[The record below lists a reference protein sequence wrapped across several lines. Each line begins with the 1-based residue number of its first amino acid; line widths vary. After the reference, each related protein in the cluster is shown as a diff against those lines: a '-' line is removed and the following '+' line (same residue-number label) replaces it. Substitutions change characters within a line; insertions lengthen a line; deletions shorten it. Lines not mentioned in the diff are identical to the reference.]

1 MAPAPDDRSPIR
13 KLRDCLQSVD
23 FLRQLKF
30 DELDHLMGALK
41 KRTCPTG
48 HVVIKEGDPGDAF
61 FMISTGKVEVW
72 HKGKLLVERGEG
84 EYFGETALVN
94 DAPRAATV
102 KTMVPTELYVLYKED
117 FKKIL
122 MSNPSI
128 AASIKQHM
136 ALLKYDKR

>member
-1 MAPAPDDRSPIR
+1 MALAPDDRSPIR

-23 FLRQLKF
+23 FLRQLKL

-41 KRTCPTG
+41 KRTCQPG
-48 HVVIKEGDPGDAF
+48 HLIIKEGDPGDAF
-61 FMISTGKVEVW
+61 FMILTGKVEVW

-102 KTMVPTELYVLYKED
+102 KAVGATELYVLYKAD
-117 FKKIL
+117 FKQIL
-122 MSNPSI
+122 MSNPGI